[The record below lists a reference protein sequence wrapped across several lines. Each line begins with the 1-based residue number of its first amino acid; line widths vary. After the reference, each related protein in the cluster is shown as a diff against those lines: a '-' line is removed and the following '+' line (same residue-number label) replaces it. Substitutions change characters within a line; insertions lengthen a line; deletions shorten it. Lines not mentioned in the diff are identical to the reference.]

1 MRTDGVRAAAL
12 VRARRPH
19 DSPLA
24 DSTVGEHCD
33 RYVVTVASPR
43 TGIRKRRVRSRK
55 PVADP
60 FSQPVVSSRSLNR
73 CAPCNW
79 DPTIGTLGA
88 RPGFFANPHVT
99 TADAAVPMAH
109 LHSSNAPSGGAP

>member
-1 MRTDGVRAAAL
+1 MTPRSPTPLSMVIVTATVSRSPPVGGPRLAGCWAV
-12 VRARRPH
+12 
-19 DSPLA
+19 DS
-24 DSTVGEHCD
+24 
-33 RYVVTVASPR
+33 
-43 TGIRKRRVRSRK
+43 
-55 PVADP
+55 P

-73 CAPCNW
+73 CAPSNW

>member
-1 MRTDGVRAAAL
+1 MTAADGV
-12 VRARRPH
+12 V
-19 DSPLA
+19 S
-24 DSTVGEHCD
+24 
-33 RYVVTVASPR
+33 
-43 TGIRKRRVRSRK
+43 
-55 PVADP
+55 P

-73 CAPCNW
+73 CAPSNRA
-79 DPTIGTLGA
+79 PTIGTLGA

>member
-1 MRTDGVRAAAL
+1 MTPRSPTPLSAVIVTGTVSRSPPVGRVDDGAIR
-12 VRARRPH
+12 
-19 DSPLA
+19 
-24 DSTVGEHCD
+24 
-33 RYVVTVASPR
+33 VVS
-43 TGIRKRRVRSRK
+43 
-55 PVADP
+55 P

-73 CAPCNW
+73 CAPSNW